1 MDHRDL
7 RLLDDDALER
17 SSIVANSDM
26 NRERRLPAYRRELG
40 VDVLALLRGADR
52 VVRWL
57 DLCCGTANAL
67 FEAAHA
73 LGDRAEIVGVDLV
86 GYFAG
91 PPRPPGLRLV
101 TASVTSWAPDAAFD
115 LITCVHGLHY
125 VGDKLG
131 VIARAASWLT
141 DDGLFAANF
150 DVRSVRSVRGVRGAD
165 GAPAG
170 RRLTAAL
177 RANGLDYDAR
187 NRRVSR
193 RGRKEIDLRWSYL
206 GADDRAGPNYTG
218 QAAVVSYYAV
228 G

>member
-1 MDHRDL
+1 MDDRDL

-17 SSIVANSDM
+17 SPVVANSDM

-67 FEAAHA
+67 FEAAHV

-86 GYFAG
+86 GHFAG
-91 PPRPPGLRLV
+91 PPRPPRLRLV

-141 DDGLFAANF
+141 GDGLFAANL
-150 DVRSVRSVRGVRGAD
+150 DVRSVRRAD
-165 GAPAG
+165 GTPTG

-177 RANGLDYDAR
+177 RASGLVYDAR
-187 NRRVSR
+187 NKRVSC
-193 RGRKEIDLRWSYL
+193 RGRREIDLPCSYL

-218 QAAVVSYYAV
+218 QAAVDSYYAF

>member
-17 SSIVANSDM
+17 SSVVANSDM

-52 VVRWL
+52 VVRRL

-67 FEAAHA
+67 FEAGHE
-73 LGDRAEIVGVDLV
+73 LGDRVEIVGVDLV

-91 PPRPPGLRLV
+91 PPRPPRLRLV
-101 TASVTSWAPDAAFD
+101 TASVATWVPDATFD

-150 DVRSVRSVRGVRGAD
+150 DVRSVRRAD
-165 GAPAG
+165 GTPAG

-177 RANGLDYDAR
+177 RASGLVYDAR

-193 RGRKEIDLRWSYL
+193 RGRGQIDLPWSYL

-218 QAAVVSYYAV
+218 QAAVDSYYAF

>member
-17 SSIVANSDM
+17 SPVVANSDM

-40 VDVLALLRGADR
+40 VDILALLHGADR

-91 PPRPPGLRLV
+91 PPRPPRLRLV
-101 TASVTSWAPDAAFD
+101 TASVTSWTPDAAFD

-141 DDGLFAANF
+141 DDGLFAANL
-150 DVRSVRSVRGVRGAD
+150 DVRSVRRAD
-165 GAPAG
+165 GTPAG
-170 RRLTAAL
+170 RRLTADL
-177 RANGLDYDAR
+177 RASGLVYDAR
-187 NRRVSR
+187 NKRVSC
-193 RGRKEIDLRWSYL
+193 RGRREIDLPWSYL

-218 QAAVVSYYAV
+218 QGAVDSYYAV
-228 G
+228 A

>member
-17 SSIVANSDM
+17 SPVVANSDM

-91 PPRPPGLRLV
+91 PPRPPRLRLV
-101 TASVTSWAPDAAFD
+101 AAPA
-115 LITCVHGLHY
+115 T
-125 VGDKLG
+125 
-131 VIARAASWLT
+131 ARARTTPARRPWT
-141 DDGLFAANF
+141 PTT
-150 DVRSVRSVRGVRGAD
+150 RSAEARRRAGGVRRS
-165 GAPAG
+165 PAG
-170 RRLTAAL
+170 PRARR
-177 RANGLDYDAR
+177 
-187 NRRVSR
+187 
-193 RGRKEIDLRWSYL
+193 
-206 GADDRAGPNYTG
+206 RAGG
-218 QAAVVSYYAV
+218 R
-228 G
+228 

>member
-17 SSIVANSDM
+17 SSVVANSDM

-67 FEAAHA
+67 FEAAHE
-73 LGDRAEIVGVDLV
+73 LGERAEIVGVDLV

-91 PPRPPGLRLV
+91 PPRPPRLRLV
-101 TASVTSWAPDAAFD
+101 TASVTSWAPGTAFD

-141 DDGLFAANF
+141 DDGLFAASF
-150 DVRSVRSVRGVRGAD
+150 DAGSVRRAD
-165 GAPAG
+165 GTPAG

-177 RANGLDYDAR
+177 RASGLVYDAR
-187 NRRVSR
+187 NRRVSC
-193 RGRKEIDLRWSYL
+193 RGRREIDLPWPYL

-218 QAAVVSYYAV
+218 QAAVDSYYAF